1 MMIIKSNELA
11 LIKEAE
17 IGVIVGRFQTNELH
31 DGHVSLINS
40 VLEKHKKTII
50 LLGVANIQNTERNPL
65 DFASRKMMIQ
75 KLYPTI
81 TILPIRDTRFNEKW
95 SQDVDSIITVP
106 YGDKKTVIYGSRDS
120 FIPFYSGKNT
130 VIELEPS
137 IEYSATNIRAEV
149 AKETLDSKDFR
160 SGVIY
165 NSFNQR
171 PITYPTVDIA
181 VINDNGEVLLAR
193 KPNEQLF
200 RFVGGFTD
208 REDDSYEIAAR
219 RELNEE
225 TTLSALSLKYVASQK
240 INDWRYAN
248 EKSGIM
254 TTLFSTYTWDGMGIP
269 VASDDLGK
277 GGELKY
283 FSIDKLSDAD
293 YVTRNIVPEHVQL
306 MNTFIAAV
314 IKERTAKTEKV

>member
-1 MMIIKSNELA
+1 MNVKPVINPADYEVGCII
-11 LIKEAE
+11 
-17 IGVIVGRFQTNELH
+17 GRFQTNELH
-31 DGHVSLINS
+31 DGHINLINS
-40 VLEKHKKTII
+40 VLERHKKTII

-75 KLYPTI
+75 NLYPTV

-120 FIPFYSGKNT
+120 FIPYYSGKHA

-137 IEYSATNIRAEV
+137 VEYSATNIRAEV

-165 NSFNQR
+165 NAFNQF
-171 PITYPTVDIA
+171 PVTYPTVDIA
-181 VINDNGEVLLAR
+181 VLNDNGEVLLAR
-193 KPNEQLF
+193 KPNETLF
-200 RFVGGFTD
+200 RFVGGFVD
-208 REDDSYEIAAR
+208 REDETYEVAAR
-219 RELNEE
+219 RELYEE

-240 INDWRYAN
+240 INDWRYAS

-254 TTLFSTYTWDGMGIP
+254 TTLFVTHTWDGMGIP

-283 FSIDKLSDAD
+283 FLIDRLKDGD
-293 YVTRNIVPEHVQL
+293 YVTKNIVPEHVQL
-306 MNTFIAAV
+306 MNTFIGKIV
-314 IKERTAKTEKV
+314 KEQAKTEKA